1 MKLAETVKIKSRDRR
16 EEWSREDRIGEVRS
30 LDKLWFKRQDK
41 EEKLK
46 RKEIGEEGR
55 GGTGIRMRSSDQE
68 E

>member
-46 RKEIGEEGR
+46 RKEIGEERR